1 MNYYGL
7 LLRRERIRRNWSQE
21 GLCKGICAVSYLS
34 KIEKG
39 RAAPSDEILHLLLSQ
54 LDLQTDNVAEM
65 QAKALAEESFEL
77 LFSGDFSRFRDKL
90 AEQYQ
95 PGFISTFSG
104 LDLLVLQQ
112 AAVDGQPLE
121 TELEACMNNRQLAIQ
136 RLLQDRCDEAI
147 RLLPNAYTYY
157 STGVEAYGK
166 GNYSLALEY
175 LQTSYNF
182 AAGDGAPFLMLY
194 NRMFMGNCYSNQI
207 DIQNMSAHYQVAKRL
222 AAALRDDESLETI
235 QYNTAS
241 TQIEA
246 GRYEEA
252 YTYFS
257 AVKTPN
263 LMSLHKLAICCEK
276 TGRVREAI
284 NALDEAESMD
294 SNYPE
299 TPLARK
305 MCDIVRYRLDH
316 ADYMESSDYAEL
328 LLSCFNECRQKLPS
342 GYASFHLPWVLEW
355 FTATRQYKKAYDL
368 MVDFPARH

>member
-7 LLRRERIRRNWSQE
+7 LLRRERMRRNWNQE

-34 KIEKG
+34 KIEQG
-39 RAAPSDEILHLLLSQ
+39 RAVPSDEILHLLLNR
-54 LDLQTDNVAEM
+54 LDLQTNEAAEM
-65 QAKALAEESFEL
+65 QAKALAEDSYEL
-77 LFSGDFSRFRDKL
+77 LFSGEFSRFRDKL

-95 PGFISTFSG
+95 QSFISTFSG

-112 AAVDGQPLE
+112 AAIAGQPLE
-121 TELEACMNNRQLAIQ
+121 VELEACMDIRQLAIQ

-147 RLLPNAYTYY
+147 RLLPNAYSYY
-157 STGVEAYGK
+157 GAGGEAYAK

-175 LQTSYNF
+175 LQTSYNL
-182 AAGDGAPFLMLY
+182 AARDGAPFMML
-194 NRMFMGNCYSNQI
+194 NSRLLMGNCYSNQI
-207 DIQNMSAHYQVAKRL
+207 DFQNMSGHYQVAKRL
-222 AAALRDDESLETI
+222 ATALHDDESLETI

-246 GRYEEA
+246 GRYEDA
-252 YTYFS
+252 YAYFS

-276 TGRVREAI
+276 TGRAREAGE
-284 NALDEAESMD
+284 ALDAAESMD
-294 SNYPE
+294 SSYPE

-305 MCDIVRYRLDH
+305 MCAIVRYRLEH
-316 ADYMESSDYAEL
+316 TDYLESSAYGEL
-328 LLSCFNECRQKLPS
+328 LLSCFNECRHKLPS
-342 GYASFHLPWVLEW
+342 GYASFHLPWILEW

-368 MVDFPARH
+368 IVDFPARH